1 MELSVHVVD
10 CAYGV
15 AAADVGVKLRRQ
27 TRSSWQ
33 DLSEGRTG
41 PDGRLTVWR
50 DAPIE
55 TGIYQLV
62 VDLDAYYGIL
72 GAVPFHPR
80 AVVEFRIGDS
90 DTDLHLPLM
99 VTTNSYLTCRSVG

>member
-1 MELSVHVVD
+1 MEL
-10 CAYGV
+10 
-15 AAADVGVKLRRQ
+15 
-27 TRSSWQ
+27 RSTSWTV
-33 DLSEGRTG
+33 RTG
-41 PDGRLTVWR
+41 GRRGRRCQAAPSDWILLARLVRGAHRPDGRLTVWR